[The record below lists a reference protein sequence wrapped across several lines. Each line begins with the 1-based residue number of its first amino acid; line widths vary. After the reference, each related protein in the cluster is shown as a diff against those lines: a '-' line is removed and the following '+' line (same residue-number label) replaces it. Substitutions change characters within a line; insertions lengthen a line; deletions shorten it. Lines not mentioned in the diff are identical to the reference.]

1 MKRTTFLLL
10 LLTCWVSAAW
20 AQTQVNYENITPEQ
34 LPAGTKVIPK
44 MAFRNRTDLVEVT
57 IPEGVIVIEEYAFQ
71 NCKNL
76 RKVVLPST
84 LIRATN
90 AFSYCDS
97 LKDVTCLGIVPP
109 TLVPSP
115 TYYRKGEYI
124 FTDALPRY
132 VYYSNIYNRKEIS
145 QNVGLYGYDTSS
157 KHTIRDTSY
166 PYDQV
171 VYLNYMMRD
180 HTLSHPAVTPYELE
194 SGWNQFPA
202 FKPLDISWPDELR
215 VCKDFTLYQNLPTN
229 KPDLTLAVSMDN
241 ENNLYYAGHLT
252 HMADGTL
259 SVGTFNIEQDA
270 YENAIRIL
278 EKNTMTTTTLD
289 NCWPTLY
296 TESPMRADKVK
307 TTLRLNSKKYW
318 SGYWIFMSLPF
329 DCRLS
334 DLRVLEKDNY
344 FQWAIRK
351 YSGQMRADA
360 KFDEVWVKQTTDSIL
375 HAGEGFIF
383 TCGWNEVITPDI
395 TIEFPAINNANK
407 NNIFTTED
415 VTIPLQQYT
424 ASAECDR
431 SWNFIG
437 NPYPCFYSTKYFE
450 PSMPFVVYGRQ
461 EPFSYPLP
469 WGATVTTYPEGYTT
483 YSPIDDNY
491 VLHPFQG
498 FFVQRPLGYDALNLP
513 EYGRFATVN
522 EYEDFYADLTS
533 DVDYSNA
540 NRRQT
545 ESHHARM
552 DGRGAKEEDEVN
564 RRRAAAP
571 RPPVGTMENRRVI
584 DLVLQNADGIQLD
597 RTRLVGNP
605 DATTAYEVACDATK
619 FPDLTGNSTLL
630 YIIGT
635 DDTHYAIS
643 EQPFTEGDEVSV
655 GAKFPTAGTYTLQA
669 NFKTDYPDLDGK
681 VMLID
686 YETGI
691 IQPATEPYTFTTL
704 AEETT
709 TRFALTYGNESTGIS
724 QTVNYQLSTANY
736 YDLQGRLVTGTPR
749 PGIYIK
755 NGKKF
760 IIK

>member
-1 MKRTTFLLL
+1 MKKITLPILLL
-10 LLTCWVSAAW
+10 LLASWIAPTW
-20 AQTQVNYENITPEQ
+20 AQNQIDYEGITPEQ
-34 LPAGTKVIPK
+34 LPAGTKIIPK
-44 MAFRNRTDLVEVT
+44 YAFQKRTDLVEVT
-57 IPEGVIVIEEYAFQ
+57 IPEGVEVIEGDAFQ
-71 NCKNL
+71 ECKNL

-84 LIRATN
+84 LIRAAN
-90 AFSYCDS
+90 AFRSCDS
-97 LKDVTCLGIVPP
+97 LKDVTCRGIVPP
-109 TLVPSP
+109 TLVPDP
-115 TYYRKGEYI
+115 TYYRKGEYG
-124 FTDALPRY
+124 FYNTQTRY
-132 VYYSNIYNRKEIS
+132 VYYSTTYNRKEPS
-145 QNVGLYGYDTSS
+145 KDFGLYAYDTDS
-157 KHTIRDTSY
+157 KHTIRDQVY

-180 HTLSHPAVTPYELE
+180 HTLSHPACTPYELE
-194 SGWNQFPA
+194 TGWNHFPT

-241 ENNLYYAGHLT
+241 ANSLYYAGHMS
-252 HMADGTL
+252 HVADGTL
-259 SVGTFNIEQDA
+259 SIGTFNIEQDG

-296 TESPMRADKVK
+296 TESPMRADVVK
-307 TTLRLNSKKYW
+307 TTLRLSSKKFT
-318 SGYWIFMSLPF
+318 SGKWIFMSLPF

-383 TCGWNEVITPDI
+383 TCGWNEYITPDI
-395 TIEFPAINNANK
+395 NIEFPAINNANK
-407 NNIFTTED
+407 NNLFTTED

-469 WGATVTTYPEGYTT
+469 WGTTVNVYPEGYVT
-483 YSPIDDNY
+483 YSPVDDNY

-533 DVDYSNA
+533 DVDYSKA
-540 NRRQT
+540 
-545 ESHHARM
+545 
-552 DGRGAKEEDEVN
+552 N

-584 DLVLQNADGIQLD
+584 NLVLQDADGIQLD

-605 DATTAYEVACDATK
+605 DAAAYYEVACDATK

-635 DDTHYAIS
+635 DKTHYAIS
-643 EQPFTEGDEVSV
+643 EQPFVEGDEVSV

-669 NFKTDYPDLDGK
+669 HFKTAYPDLDGK

-686 YETGI
+686 YETGTT
-691 IQPATEPYTFTTL
+691 QPATEPYTFTTQ
-704 AEETT
+704 AGEIT
-709 TRFALTYGNESTGIS
+709 TRFALSYGNAPTGVSYVATPS
-724 QTVNYQLSTANY
+724 QHSGQI
-736 YDLQGRLVTGTPR
+736 YDLAGRLVTGTPR

-755 NGKKF
+755 NGKKV

>member
-1 MKRTTFLLL
+1 MRKITFLVL
-10 LLTCWVSAAW
+10 LLTCWVSSIQ
-20 AQTQVNYENITPEQ
+20 AQNQIDYEGITPEQ
-34 LPAGTKVIPK
+34 LPAGTKIIPK
-44 MAFRNRTDLVEVT
+44 YAFQKRTDLVEVT
-57 IPEGVIVIEEYAFQ
+57 IPEGVEVIEGDAFQ
-71 NCKNL
+71 GCKNL

-84 LIRATN
+84 LIRAAN
-90 AFSYCDS
+90 AFRSCDS
-97 LKDVTCLGIVPP
+97 LKDVTCRGIVPP
-109 TLVPSP
+109 TLVPDP
-115 TYYRKGEYI
+115 TYYRKGEYG
-124 FTDALPRY
+124 FYNVQTRY
-132 VYYSNIYNRKEIS
+132 VYYSTTYNRKEPS
-145 QNVGLYGYDTSS
+145 KDFGLYAYNTDS
-157 KHTIRDTSY
+157 KQTIRDDVY

-171 VYLNYMMRD
+171 VYLNYKMRD
-180 HTLSHPAVTPYELE
+180 HTLSHPACTPYELE
-194 SGWNQFPA
+194 TGWNHFPT

-215 VCKDFTLYQNLPTN
+215 VCKDFTLYQNLPEG
-229 KPDLTLAVSMDN
+229 KPNLTLAVSMDN
-241 ENNLYYAGHLT
+241 ANSLYYAGHMS
-252 HMADGTL
+252 HVADGTL
-259 SVGTFNIEQDA
+259 SIGTFNIEQDG

-296 TESPMRADKVK
+296 TESPMRADVVK
-307 TTLRLNSKKYW
+307 TTLRLSSKKFR
-318 SGYWIFMSLPF
+318 SGNWMFMSLPF

-334 DLRVLEKDNY
+334 DLHILEKDNY

-360 KFDEVWVKQTTDSIL
+360 KFDEVWVKQIADSIL

-383 TCGWNEVITPDI
+383 TCGWNEYITPDI
-395 TIEFPAINNANK
+395 NIEFPAINNANK
-407 NNIFTTED
+407 NNLFTTED

-469 WGATVTTYPEGYTT
+469 WGTTVNVYPEGYVT
-483 YSPIDDNY
+483 YSPVDDNY

-533 DVDYSNA
+533 DVDYS
-540 NRRQT
+540 QT
-545 ESHHARM
+545 
-552 DGRGAKEEDEVN
+552 K

-584 DLVLQNADGIQLD
+584 NLVLQDADGIQLD

-605 DATTAYEVACDATK
+605 DAAAAYEVACDATK

-635 DDTHYAIS
+635 DKTHYAIS
-643 EQPFTEGDEVSV
+643 EQPFVEGDEVSV

-669 NFKTDYPDLDGK
+669 NFKTVYPDLDGK

-686 YETGI
+686 YETGTT
-691 IQPATEPYTFTTL
+691 QPATEPYTFTTQ
-704 AEETT
+704 AGEIT
-709 TRFALTYGNESTGIS
+709 TRFALSYGNAPTGVSYVATPS
-724 QTVNYQLSTANY
+724 QQSGQT

-755 NGKKF
+755 NGKKV

>member
-1 MKRTTFLLL
+1 MRKTTLLLL
-10 LLTCWVSAAW
+10 LLTGWVSAAW

-57 IPEGVIVIEEYAFQ
+57 IPEGVVVIEEDAFSS
-71 NCKNL
+71 CKNL

-109 TLVPSP
+109 TLVPEA
-115 TYYRKGEYI
+115 TYYRKDQYGFY
-124 FTDALPRY
+124 TSQPRY

-145 QNVGLYGYDTSS
+145 NRVGLYNYDTDS
-157 KHTIRDTSY
+157 KNTIRDKVY

-194 SGWNQFPA
+194 SGWNHFPA
-202 FKPLDISWPDELR
+202 FKPLDLSWPDELR

-241 ENNLYYAGHLT
+241 ENSLYYAGHLT
-252 HMADGTL
+252 HLADGTL

-296 TESPMRADKVK
+296 TESPMRADAVK
-307 TTLRLNSKKYW
+307 TTLRLSSKKFT
-318 SGYWIFMSLPF
+318 SGNWMFMSLPF

-334 DLRVLEKDNY
+334 DLHILETGNY

-360 KFDEVWVKQTTDSIL
+360 KFDEVWVKQTADSIL

-383 TCGWNEVITPDI
+383 TCGWNEYITPDI
-395 TIEFPAINNANK
+395 NIEFPAINNANK
-407 NNIFTTED
+407 NNLFTTED

-469 WGATVTTYPEGYTT
+469 WGTTVNVYPEGYVT
-483 YSPIDDNY
+483 YSPVDDNY

-533 DVDYSNA
+533 DVDYS
-540 NRRQT
+540 QT
-545 ESHHARM
+545 
-552 DGRGAKEEDEVN
+552 K

-584 DLVLQNADGIQLD
+584 NLVLQDADGIQLD

-605 DATTAYEVACDATK
+605 DAAAAYEVACDATK
-619 FPDLTGNSTLL
+619 FPDLTGNTTLL

-635 DDTHYAIS
+635 DKTHYAIS
-643 EQPFTEGDEVSV
+643 EQPFVEGDEVSV
-655 GAKFPTAGTYTLQA
+655 GAKFPAAGTYTLQA
-669 NFKTDYPDLDGK
+669 NFKTVYPDLDGK

-691 IQPATEPYTFTTL
+691 TQPATEPYTFTTQ
-704 AEETT
+704 AGETT
-709 TRFALTYGNESTGIS
+709 TRFALTYSSEATGVSFVATVS
-724 QTVNYQLSTANY
+724 QQSGQT
-736 YDLQGRLVTGTPR
+736 YDLQGRLVTPRTGGDGGGLGALR

-755 NGKKF
+755 NGKKI